1 MLEKTLKEE
10 WECQEGGMWLGAE
23 VRMGPISVSQLHRAE
38 LSENTSLEFLN
49 GSWFLLKIDCFS
61 IEESGETYCPS

>member
-38 LSENTSLEFLN
+38 LSENSL
-49 GSWFLLKIDCFS
+49 
-61 IEESGETYCPS
+61 